1 MSQSKF
7 ALPRNG
13 FTFKRF
19 FVAHDRCAMKVGTDG
34 ILLGAWAPIA
44 GVKHVLD
51 IGAGSGLL
59 ALMLAQRTGD
69 DVHVEA
75 VELDEEAAAQA
86 RENALA
92 SPWASRIEVWQADI
106 HQWQP
111 SQTRRYEL
119 IISNPPFFAEGVPC
133 ATSQREQARYTTTLD
148 HASLLTC
155 AAEHIT
161 EEGFFCVVL
170 PVDIGNAFIERARAM
185 GWHLRL
191 RTDVAETELRPPHRV
206 LLAFSPT
213 ALLRS
218 ALGMAIV
225 MMLMGM
231 AQNIWQFLL
240 LRALLGLLGGFIPN
254 ANALIATQIPRHKS
268 GWALGTLSTGA
279 VSGALLGPLAGGFL
293 ADHWGLRTVFF
304 MTAAVL
310 FICFLFTLF
319 LIRENF
325 VPIAR
330 KEMLSAREVFSS
342 LQNPKL
348 VLSLFVTSLIIQVA
362 TGSIAPILTLY
373 VRDLAGNVSNIAF
386 ISGMIASVPGIAALM
401 SAPRLGKLGDR
412 IGPEKILI
420 VALIIS
426 VLLLIPMSFVQTP
439 LQLGILRF
447 LLGAAD
453 GALLPAV
460 QTLLVY
466 NSTSQISGRI
476 FSYNQ
481 SFRDIGNVT
490 GPLIGAS
497 VSANYGFRAVFLVT
511 AGVVLFNA
519 IYSTL
524 SLRRPAADT
533 SHSVN

>member
-1 MSQSKF
+1 M
-7 ALPRNG
+7 
-13 FTFKRF
+13 
-19 FVAHDRCAMKVGTDG
+19 
-34 ILLGAWAPIA
+34 
-44 GVKHVLD
+44 
-51 IGAGSGLL
+51 
-59 ALMLAQRTGD
+59 
-69 DVHVEA
+69 
-75 VELDEEAAAQA
+75 
-86 RENALA
+86 
-92 SPWASRIEVWQADI
+92 
-106 HQWQP
+106 
-111 SQTRRYEL
+111 
-119 IISNPPFFAEGVPC
+119 
-133 ATSQREQARYTTTLD
+133 
-148 HASLLTC
+148 
-155 AAEHIT
+155 
-161 EEGFFCVVL
+161 
-170 PVDIGNAFIERARAM
+170 
-185 GWHLRL
+185 
-191 RTDVAETELRPPHRV
+191 
-206 LLAFSPT
+206 
-213 ALLRS
+213 LLRS

-279 VSGALLGPLAGGFL
+279 VSGALLGPLAGGFPGRPL
-293 ADHWGLRTVFF
+293 GIAHRLLYDRGGTIY
-304 MTAAVL
+304 L
-310 FICFLFTLF
+310 FLVYPV

-325 VPIAR
+325 VPIAV

-348 VLSLFVTSLIIQVA
+348 VLSLFVTSLIIGGHRFHCA
-362 TGSIAPILTLY
+362 DPDALCTRS
-373 VRDLAGNVSNIAF
+373 AGNVSNIAF

-401 SAPRLGKLGDR
+401 SARGWANWGSHR
-412 IGPEKILI
+412 AGKILI

-490 GPLIGAS
+490 GP
-497 VSANYGFRAVFLVT
+497 
-511 AGVVLFNA
+511 
-519 IYSTL
+519 
-524 SLRRPAADT
+524 
-533 SHSVN
+533 